1 LIVRLCTAVLSA
13 VLPAVGFAAEPRTDA
28 DIAALTA
35 VDLAAEL
42 ADGRLAAE
50 RVTRVFLARI
60 AELDDSGP
68 NLNAVI
74 ELAPDAVATARALDE
89 RRARS
94 GPVGPLHVVPV
105 LLKASIDTADA
116 LATSAG
122 SLALADHHADRDAP
136 VVARLRAAGA
146 VIIGKANLSEWANF
160 RSTRS
165 TSGWS
170 SLGGQTR
177 NPYVLDRTPCGSSS
191 GSAVAVAARLVPL
204 AIGTETDGSIVC
216 PAAVNGVVGM
226 KPTLGLVS
234 ARGIVPIAKSQ
245 DTPGPFARTV
255 ADAGLLLR
263 AMEEPPASPGDLAT
277 AAPAGAA
284 AGRIGMA
291 GERIGV
297 LRSWGGPSRDRALDA
312 SFMSWLELLRAT
324 GAELVDPVTV
334 VPDSGVE
341 SAELEVLLHEF
352 RVQID
357 EYLRGVRSGPRSLDE
372 LMAFNS
378 AHAADV
384 MPFFG
389 QELFVAAQKTQGLDD
404 PSYLEAIATIGE
416 FRARLAEAFAS
427 QRLAAIVAPVTS
439 RAWVVDM
446 AAGDRIE
453 IGSSTIA
460 AVTGYPSVAVPAALI
475 DELPVAIAFIGKPG
489 DDRHLLA
496 IAAAFEAARGGFP
509 APRFLPSAAD

>member
-1 LIVRLCTAVLSA
+1 VIVRLCAAVVSAAPLS
-13 VLPAVGFAAEPRTDA
+13 VGAAEPRTDA

-35 VDLAAEL
+35 VELAAEL

-50 RVTRVFLARI
+50 RVTRAFLARI

-68 NLNAVI
+68 TLNAVI
-74 ELAPDAVATARALDE
+74 ELAPDAVATAQALDE

-94 GPVGPLHVVPV
+94 GPVGPLHGVPV

-122 SLALADHHADRDAP
+122 SLALADHHAENDAP
-136 VVARLRAAGA
+136 LVARLRAAGA

-177 NPYVLDRTPCGSSS
+177 NPYVLDRSPCGSSS

-216 PAAVNGVVGM
+216 PAAVNGVVGV

-234 ARGIVPIAKSQ
+234 ARGIVPIARSQ

-255 ADAGLLLR
+255 ADAALLLR
-263 AMEEPPASPGDLAT
+263 AMEAPSASGR
-277 AAPAGAA
+277 GAA
-284 AGRIGMA
+284 RSAEVGSAAERAGLA

-297 LRSWGGPSRDRALDA
+297 LRGWEGPSRDRALDA
-312 SFMSWLELLRAT
+312 SFESSLGLLLST

-334 VPDSGVE
+334 VPDSAVR
-341 SAELEVLLHEF
+341 SAELDVLLHEF
-352 RVQID
+352 RIQIE
-357 EYLRGVRSGPRSLDE
+357 EYLRGVRNGPRSLDE
-372 LMAFNS
+372 LIAFNA
-378 AHAADV
+378 AHAANV

-389 QELFVAAQKTQGLDD
+389 QELFVAAQKTTGLDA
-404 PSYLEAIATIGE
+404 PSYRDALATIGA

-427 QRLAAIVAPVTS
+427 QRLAAIVAPVTA
-439 RAWVVDM
+439 RAWVVDT

-460 AVTGYPSVAVPAALI
+460 AVAGYPSVAVPAALI
-475 DELPVAIAFIGKPG
+475 DELPVAIAFIGQPG

-496 IAAAFEAARGGFP
+496 IAAAFEAARGDFP
-509 APRFLPSAAD
+509 APRFLPTLAD